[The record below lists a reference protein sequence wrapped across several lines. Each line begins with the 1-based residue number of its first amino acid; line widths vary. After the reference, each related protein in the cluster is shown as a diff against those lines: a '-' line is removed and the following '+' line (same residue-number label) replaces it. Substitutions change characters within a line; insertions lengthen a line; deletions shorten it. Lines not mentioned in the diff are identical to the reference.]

1 MSEEVYA
8 YLARHLD
15 DLPGGFPSTE
25 SGVELRILKRLFS
38 PEQAELAVRLTI
50 TPEAAGAIAERS
62 GLDIEETA
70 KRLEVMAR
78 KGLIFSIEERGRPAL
93 YQAAS
98 YIFGIWEFQLNNLNK
113 EFARDMD
120 EYAPTLGVEIS
131 KFPQL
136 RTIPVGR
143 SIPASAEVFP
153 HEGAGE
159 LVQER
164 KKILV
169 APCICRRKT
178 KTQGAGCDKPEET
191 CLIFDQWAEYYH
203 RNGLGRIIGKDEALE
218 ILKKADE
225 AGLVLQPSNSKEP
238 GWICCCCSCCC
249 GAVKRLKA
257 HPKPASIVV
266 NSFICQVD
274 PETCQGCRVCIDR
287 CPTHAHEIVDDRVAY
302 LPERCIGCGLC
313 TTTCPSGA
321 ATMIRKPENQHPSI
335 PQTVMDN
342 RVILAQ
348 VRGKAGLQDVTEKKS
363 A

>member
-1 MSEEVYA
+1 MSEEVYPQ
-8 YLARHLD
+8 LARHLD

-50 TPEAAGAIAERS
+50 IPEAAGAIAERS

-113 EFARDMD
+113 EFALDMD
-120 EYAPTLGVEIS
+120 EYAPTLGVELS
-131 KFPQL
+131 KSVL
-136 RTIPVGR
+136 KSILSGR
-143 SIPASAEVFP
+143 SSLLASAEVFP

-266 NSFICQVD
+266 NAFICRVD
-274 PETCQGCRVCIDR
+274 PDTCMGCRVCIDR

-313 TTTCPSGA
+313 ATTCPSGA
-321 ATMIRKPENQHPSI
+321 ATMIRKPERQHPSI

-342 RVILAQ
+342 QIMLAQ

>member
-342 RVILAQ
+342 RIILAQ